1 MTIFQKNKVI
11 KTFTL
16 HIFFSGNN
24 TILTLLDF
32 NANIKFTISCGQL
45 RYKNSQKKNQATTQ
59 HLAFFVAKEILKN
72 NIASVNL
79 KIKGL
84 SKGRNS
90 IVKDLIKAGLF
101 ITNIHDQTPLSFNG
115 CRIGKRSA

>member
-90 IVKDLIKAGLF
+90 IVKDLVKAGLF
-101 ITNIHDQTPLSFNG
+101 IANIHDQTPLSFNG